1 MKNRRR
7 NAVKIIRS
15 SDIEKLSQ
23 LKNEFFNL
31 IELESEFIIKAYE
44 MFYTSNKCKLYIIME
59 FEEDL
64 QNLSTVVSLRGPLNE
79 EQARKI
85 FIKLLNG
92 IIDCHK
98 KGVCHR

>member
-44 MFYTSNKCKLYIIME
+44 II
-59 FEEDL
+59 FV
-64 QNLSTVVSLRGPLNE
+64 NIIHNFLN
-79 EQARKI
+79 I
-85 FIKLLNG
+85 
-92 IIDCHK
+92 
-98 KGVCHR
+98 